1 VTGLPLRTGQQQ
13 VLSNLLRVRALVKA
27 TAAKY
32 EQNRTAS
39 FLAACSVGN
48 MDRMRLVRRAAAV
61 RSVRW
66 AIPCTCFIAAHVA
79 QATESSC

>member
-1 VTGLPLRTGQQQ
+1 VSLPVEPVTGPPLRTGQQQ

-27 TAAKY
+27 TAAKH

-48 MDRMRLVRRAAAV
+48 MDRMRLV
-61 RSVRW
+61 S
-66 AIPCTCFIAAHVA
+66 
-79 QATESSC
+79 

>member
-27 TAAKY
+27 TAAKQ
-32 EQNRTAS
+32 EQSRTAA

-48 MDRMRLVRRAAAV
+48 MDRMRLVRGSGR
-61 RSVRW
+61 
-66 AIPCTCFIAAHVA
+66 C
-79 QATESSC
+79 